1 MGNLGVKYLSE
12 LNDEIVTDIRSLLKK
27 IQDKDYSGEIEK
39 LYEGFISEV
48 YESIYTFRESRK
60 ILTVLQYSLK
70 TIYENLNG
78 NNNIRKDA
86 FLINTEDGKSL
97 SEEITEGILISARN
111 EHEERKLK
119 YYGYLLG
126 NIMFKEDLDIDE
138 CNRLIITSRNLSY
151 SKIKLINMYVIS
163 QSIQVPILKR
173 ENYTKTGIKDY
184 KLLGILQ
191 DTLDMIQKSVLN
203 ASGKIVLDIVQINP
217 SEIKV
222 QGIGTLL
229 YNNMSLNKMPYD
241 ELEDLLELLSNYY
254 KGKLYEQK
262 NKYKTKNNNAN
273 ACVKLLT
280 YIFIL

>member
-1 MGNLGVKYLSE
+1 MGDLGVKYLSDS
-12 LNDEIVTDIRSLLKK
+12 NDKIVTDIRSLLKK

-48 YESIYTFRESRK
+48 YESMYTFRESRK

-203 ASGKIVLDIVQINP
+203 ASGKIVLDVFV
-217 SEIKV
+217 SGV
-222 QGIGTLL
+222 G
-229 YNNMSLNKMPYD
+229 
-241 ELEDLLELLSNYY
+241 
-254 KGKLYEQK
+254 
-262 NKYKTKNNNAN
+262 AN
-273 ACVKLLT
+273 EKD
-280 YIFIL
+280 

>member
-1 MGNLGVKYLSE
+1 MGNLGVKYLSDS
-12 LNDEIVTDIRSLLKK
+12 NDKIVTDIRSLLKK

-48 YESIYTFRESRK
+48 YESMYTFRESRK

-241 ELEDLLELLSNYY
+241 ELEDLLELLSN
-254 KGKLYEQK
+254 
-262 NKYKTKNNNAN
+262 
-273 ACVKLLT
+273 
-280 YIFIL
+280 

>member
-241 ELEDLLELLSNYY
+241 ELEDLSGKHKKINISENSLL
-254 KGKLYEQK
+254 GK
-262 NKYKTKNNNAN
+262 
-273 ACVKLLT
+273 
-280 YIFIL
+280 IFGYFPCISQSQYSGL

>member
-173 ENYTKTGIKDY
+173 EN
-184 KLLGILQ
+184 
-191 DTLDMIQKSVLN
+191 
-203 ASGKIVLDIVQINP
+203 
-217 SEIKV
+217 
-222 QGIGTLL
+222 L
-229 YNNMSLNKMPYD
+229 YCY
-241 ELEDLLELLSNYY
+241 
-254 KGKLYEQK
+254 
-262 NKYKTKNNNAN
+262 
-273 ACVKLLT
+273 
-280 YIFIL
+280 